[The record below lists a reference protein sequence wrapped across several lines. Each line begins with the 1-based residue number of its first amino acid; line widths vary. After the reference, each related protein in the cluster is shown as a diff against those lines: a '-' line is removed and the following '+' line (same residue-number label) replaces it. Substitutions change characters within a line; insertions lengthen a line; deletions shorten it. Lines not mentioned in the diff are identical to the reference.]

1 MLIPSAKISKHLKTP
16 RSGQVITLALLA
28 ITWGSSFILMKRGLR
43 DEMNQ
48 PVLRPEQ
55 VAALR
60 LGIAGLVLLPI
71 SIHAIRKIRPSD
83 WKWLAVVGVIGSGI
97 PAVLFT
103 ISQQYLDSSVAG
115 ILNALTPLFTLIVGM
130 AIFRRVVM
138 PRQVLGVLIGLG
150 GAVSLISLRG
160 FGDTENWTY
169 SILIVIAT
177 FFYGISVNTI
187 SSKISHIP
195 PLHITAL
202 SLLIAGVPWSI
213 YLATTNVSE
222 IILQNPHGM
231 KSLGYVCL
239 LAILGTAMANVLFF
253 RLAQQTGPLFAS
265 SVTYLM
271 PLVAVGWGLLDGE
284 QLNILHFI
292 CALIILTGVWLVNM
306 KKSHP
311 AKQTT

>member
-1 MLIPSAKISKHLKTP
+1 
-16 RSGQVITLALLA
+16 
-28 ITWGSSFILMKRGLR
+28 MKRGLR

-60 LGIAGLVLLPI
+60 LGIAAFVLLPI
-71 SIHAIRKIRPSD
+71 SIRATRKIRKTD
-83 WKWLAVVGVIGSGI
+83 LKWLAVVGIIGSGI
-97 PAVLFT
+97 PALLFT

-138 PRQVLGVLIGLG
+138 PRQVMGVLIGLG
-150 GAVSLISLRG
+150 GAISLISLRG
-160 FGDTENWTY
+160 FGDTENWSY
-169 SILIVIAT
+169 SVLIIIAT
-177 FFYGISVNTI
+177 FFYGISVNVI

-213 YLATTNVSE
+213 YLSTTDVAE
-222 IILQNPHGM
+222 IIWQNPHGM
-231 KSLGYVCL
+231 KSLGYVCM
-239 LAILGTAMANVLFF
+239 LAILGTAMANALFF

-284 QLNILHFI
+284 KLNVLHLM
-292 CALIILTGVWLVNM
+292 CALIILTGVWLVNR
-306 KKSHP
+306 KK
-311 AKQTT
+311 AVEVKKT